1 MSAPPLIMK
10 RIKNESPHLPCTSS
24 PDQVIEHAADPI
36 GSETLI
42 LQPTQPQH
50 TSPEMDEFAKY
61 LQSVAQ
67 TSGNDENGAQH
78 FSPNGFSHVYTT
90 ATNREKPVI
99 VSAQIE
105 VIPCKVCGDKS
116 SGVHYGVIT
125 CEGCKGF
132 FRRSQSSIVNYQ
144 CPRQKNC
151 VVDRVNRNRCQ
162 YCRLKKCI
170 ELGMSRDAVK
180 FGRMSKKQREKVE
193 DEPHN
198 MSSSSSSSPPS
209 TMPLIEKIKVE
220 IAGEKKVRMHK
231 QLAEASGMSYQS
243 LYGDY
248 SPPPSHPNYCFDQ
261 SIYSHYAAATS
272 TNGGTSTPN
281 GYPLTVNAAAAAPVT
296 PISQYGGGATSA
308 GSANSS
314 NGGSVGGGA
323 SGDSVAGNGPGAGYV
338 AHQASGGSFPS
349 PQVPEDDTVARVINS
364 FEQQHHLYRTTH
376 DVCDVDLNRISS
388 LSRGDGWELFAH
400 ELNPLIQSIIEFAK
414 CVDGFMTLPQ
424 ETQIQLLKGSVFE
437 LSLIFAAMHYNMET
451 QAVCGDR
458 TNLPFSCLSAE
469 DPIEMQLINDVH
481 TTLHDIASLQPN
493 VAELALL
500 AACLLLELTSTPI
513 AATAILG
520 SAEMTV
526 TVTADILRNSL
537 HQLIASRL
545 GCLDTTIGRV
555 QEIEQRIRQTAR
567 LHLQALQRFRE
578 LDPVSSERLP
588 ALYKELFTADQIC

>member
-1 MSAPPLIMK
+1 
-10 RIKNESPHLPCTSS
+10 
-24 PDQVIEHAADPI
+24 
-36 GSETLI
+36 
-42 LQPTQPQH
+42 
-50 TSPEMDEFAKY
+50 
-61 LQSVAQ
+61 
-67 TSGNDENGAQH
+67 
-78 FSPNGFSHVYTT
+78 
-90 ATNREKPVI
+90 
-99 VSAQIE
+99 
-105 VIPCKVCGDKS
+105 
-116 SGVHYGVIT
+116 
-125 CEGCKGF
+125 
-132 FRRSQSSIVNYQ
+132 
-144 CPRQKNC
+144 
-151 VVDRVNRNRCQ
+151 
-162 YCRLKKCI
+162 
-170 ELGMSRDAVK
+170 MSRDAVK

-220 IAGEKKVRMHK
+220 IAGEKKVRMHKQLAEASGMSYQSLYGDYSPPPSHPNYCFDQSIYSHYAAATSTNGGTSTPNGYPLTVNAAAAAPVTPISQYGGGATSAGSANSSNGGSVGGGASGDSVAGNGPGAGYVAHQAMHYNMETQAVCGDRTNLPFSCLSAEDPIEMQLINDVHTTLHDIASLQPNVAELALLAACLLLELTSTPIAATAILGSAEMTVTVTADILRNSLHQLIASRLGCLDTTIGRVQEIEQRIRQTARLHLQVRMHK

-469 DPIEMQLINDVH
+469 DPIE
-481 TTLHDIASLQPN
+481 
-493 VAELALL
+493 
-500 AACLLLELTSTPI
+500 
-513 AATAILG
+513 
-520 SAEMTV
+520 
-526 TVTADILRNSL
+526 
-537 HQLIASRL
+537 
-545 GCLDTTIGRV
+545 
-555 QEIEQRIRQTAR
+555 
-567 LHLQALQRFRE
+567 ALQRFRE